1 MAGPLEGIRV
11 INWSQFTP
19 SSAGYM
25 LGDLGADV
33 IKIEHPVQGDAYRGM
48 GAIYGE
54 AMTFADGRHAGFEA
68 ANRNQRSITL
78 DLKNERGR
86 EVLYRLVKKA
96 DVFYTNYTSR
106 VQRSLRVDYETL
118 SRENPRLIYAVS
130 STYGPEGPWADR
142 RGFDQTAQAR
152 SGLMFCMGDRDFPE
166 PVQTVSGIADTMGAT
181 VLTMGILAALV
192 ARERLGIGQ
201 KVDTSLLGS
210 MLHLQTMGI
219 GVTAFRGKS
228 WARHSR
234 TRTKNPLTNHYR
246 CADGKW
252 ILFSEIQADRF
263 WPEFCRALELDDLV
277 DDPRFA
283 TAMGGR
289 RQHAEE
295 LIRILDEKMAT
306 KTRDEWVQRF
316 ESLGAPFAYC
326 PVQDYY
332 DVLQDP
338 QVLANDYVVEFD
350 HPTAGRVK
358 MIGYPIRFSQT
369 PMRIQR
375 EAPEFGQH
383 TEEVLMEHG
392 YSWDEISQLRSDG
405 VI

>member
-33 IKIEHPVQGDAYRGM
+33 IKIEHPIQGDAYRGM

-68 ANRNQRSITL
+68 ANRNQRSVTL

-96 DVFYTNYTSR
+96 DVFYTNYSAR
-106 VQRSLRVDYETL
+106 VQRTLRVDYETL
-118 SRENPRLIYAVS
+118 SRENPRLVYAVS

-181 VLTMGILAALV
+181 ILTMGILAALV
-192 ARERLGIGQ
+192 ARERLGISQ
-201 KVDTSLLGS
+201 RVDTSLLGS

-263 WPEFCRALELDDLV
+263 WPDFCRALELDHLV

-289 RQHAEE
+289 REHAEE
-295 LIRILDEKMAT
+295 LIRILDDKMAT

-350 HPTAGRVK
+350 HPTAGRVRV
-358 MIGYPIRFSQT
+358 IGYPIRFSQT

-392 YSWDEISQLRSDG
+392 YSWDEISQLRADG